1 MKETN
6 LDIKHCPNCGSDQ
19 IRQVCRDWSGV
30 YKGHTYIVPALTF
43 YECPVCGERVF
54 TPEAVEKI
62 QAHSPAYA
70 KHSHKMLKSSTAKAV
85 PADSSVK
92 R

>member
-1 MKETN
+1 MKNIN

-19 IRQVCRDWSGV
+19 LKKVCRDWSGI
-30 YKGHTYIVPALTF
+30 YKGQTYIVPDLTF

-54 TPEAVEKI
+54 TPEAMEKI
-62 QAHSPAYA
+62 QIHSPAYA
-70 KHSHKMLKSSTAKAV
+70 KHPRRTPRLSATKTV
-85 PADSSVK
+85 PASSGAE